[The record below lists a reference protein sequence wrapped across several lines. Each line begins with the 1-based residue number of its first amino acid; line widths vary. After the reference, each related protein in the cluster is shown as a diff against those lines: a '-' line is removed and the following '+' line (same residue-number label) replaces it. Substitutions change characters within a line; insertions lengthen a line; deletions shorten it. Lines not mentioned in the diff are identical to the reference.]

1 MSKKIVSCLPLAKE
15 TPIAPQ
21 VLADDVYHLANDAYQ
36 KKLTDIEQEIL
47 AYCDNVEPHIVQ
59 IARYIFEGKSISET
73 ARIVKRRKQVVNN
86 AAHSVQVKTLVGY
99 LQHKQLFEAGADE
112 SHIKHKLWCIA
123 VDNEKIDAPT
133 AIKALQEMNRMR
145 APAGSGVSN
154 QPLQIVINNAVLP
167 RGDLD
172 G

>member
-1 MSKKIVSCLPLAKE
+1 MSKKIVTCLPLAKE
-15 TPIAPQ
+15 TPIPPN
-21 VLADDVYHLANDAYQ
+21 VLVEDVYHLANDAYQ
-36 KKLTDIEQEIL
+36 QKLTGIEQEIL
-47 AYCDNVEPHIVQ
+47 AYCDNVEPHVVQ
-59 IARYIFEGKSISET
+59 IAKNIFEGKSISET
-73 ARIVKRRKQVVNN
+73 ARIIKRRKQVVID
-86 AAHSVQVKTLVGY
+86 AAHSLPVKTLVGY

-112 SHIKHKLWCIA
+112 CHIKHKLWCIA
-123 VDNEKIDAPT
+123 VNNEKIDAPT

-145 APAGSGVSN
+145 APAGSGVLN